1 MKNKKLTQK
10 RKKKYNKRIG
20 LCHKPETMGKHY
32 KGKSKKHLSE
42 KQKKSLAAG
51 RKVLKHLRTG
61 RQISEAKEP
70 ILIKEG
76 YFMSAKKRGRK
87 KGSRRT
93 HGFEGTKQ
101 IAFEGKRRRAKHHK
115 AKYLHG
121 AADGFNPANIA
132 LDLAGLLAGAIGI
145 SFVSSLIPIKSA
157 KIKTFIPLLAGIAG
171 LSFKQ
176 VSKNRFMNR
185 AALGMVTIGG
195 YSLTKQFLPQVP
207 LMGATDTAE
216 GIGQAINN
224 LPPEEKAILGI
235 LPTQQIED
243 QTGQEELSSLPGEM
257 LGETSFIEGMP
268 GEMLGE
274 YEPIGAGNDF
284 EE

>member
-1 MKNKKLTQK
+1 MKNKKLTRS

-20 LCHKPETMGKHY
+20 LCSKPETMGKHY

-61 RQISEAKEP
+61 RSVSEPKEP

-76 YFMSAKKRGRK
+76 YFMAAKKRGRK
-87 KGSRRT
+87 KGSRKI

-101 IAFEGKRRRAKHHK
+101 IAFTGKRRRAKHHK
-115 AKYLHG
+115 SKYLHG
-121 AADGFNPANIA
+121 ATDGFNAANIA

-145 SFVSSLIPIKSA
+145 SFVSSFIPVKSA
-157 KIKTFIPLLAGIAG
+157 KMKTLIPLIAGIAG
-171 LSFKQ
+171 LSLKNI
-176 VSKNRFMNR
+176 SKNRFMNR
-185 AALGMVTIGG
+185 AALGMVTVGG
-195 YSLTKQFLPQVP
+195 YSLTKQFLPQIP
-207 LMGATDTAE
+207 LMGSTDTAE
-216 GIGQAINN
+216 GIGDAINN

-235 LPTQQIED
+235 LPAQQIED
-243 QTGQEELSSLPGEM
+243 RRDPEELSSLPGEM

-274 YEPIGAGNDF
+274 YDPIGADSDF